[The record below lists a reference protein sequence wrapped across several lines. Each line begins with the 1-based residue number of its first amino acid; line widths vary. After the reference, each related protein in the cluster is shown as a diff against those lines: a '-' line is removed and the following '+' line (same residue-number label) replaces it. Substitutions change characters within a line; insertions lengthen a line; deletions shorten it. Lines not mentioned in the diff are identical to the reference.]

1 MECVNGRGG
10 MMVERER
17 GSGAARAAL
26 HQCELIQNMIEIS
39 ISSLRG
45 LRTKCAAS
53 NDLTQQEI
61 RTLEVKLMKYTCKQ
75 LQCKL
80 KVPETDRPQALDSY
94 PRLGDW
100 LHIVNLRPELIE
112 AVPVKLSLDALLQMP
127 GAQVQETMRRLGS
140 SAEECARLSAALSCL
155 KSATE
160 SGEFKQEEGCWLSE
174 PTRRDSGGLSTADQ
188 IPLLGGP
195 MRAHS
200 PSPLTRQPATPS
212 TPLTPC
218 PRPRHVL
225 SAAEAH
231 ISHGYADSLTD
242 PSPYYSS
249 RPVRLHGHTSTPPIT
264 PPSKRRHRL
273 KPPCTPPPPSRKVLH
288 LLPSITLTRSKSHE
302 SQLANR
308 IDDTPTSKCG
318 KKNKLFL
325 NVQINGNGCEDP
337 PSRSPLLNARTPGAV
352 PNTSP
357 YTLPG
362 TPTLL
367 EEHRGL
373 RKWKGHLSSCSQTAH
388 VVFAFASLYGS
399 LDRARCRNE
408 RRSSDRSSDLHSESV
423 FLIWA
428 GPESLDVSLISV
440 SALHPMPRPRTDSMA
455 VHRSSPQAVRRDIG
469 LAVTHRFSTKS
480 WLSQTCQVCQKNMIF
495 GVKCK
500 HCRLKCH
507 NKCTKEAPSCRIS
520 FLPIAKIRRTESVP
534 SDINNPVDRP
544 AEAPQFG
551 TLPKAITK
559 KEHPPVLN
567 QLDSSSNPSST
578 TSSTP
583 SSPAPFQQSNPPSAT
598 PPPNP
603 SPKGHRDNRFH
614 FPAVQSK
621 YLSKISCFCFAFPD
635 VSSSNTLHPEG
646 LPDPVGEAEPSAQD
660 VRARLAEHEDGEH
673 GVLEIAMFL
682 PRCILSHWGSESTN
696 SAVPQEEEL
705 GDEEAEEEEDPGVDE
720 EDEGEEGE
728 EEEEGEDDE
737 GRLNGGSE
745 GEGEGDELDDLPSA
759 RTGGGD
765 VGGDVSGTHWK
776 GPISRKAS
784 QTSVYLQEWDIPF
797 EQLDLG
803 ELIGKGRWGRV
814 HRGRWHGEV
823 AIRLLEIDGNNQD
836 HLKLFKKEVMNYRQ
850 TRHENVVLFMGAC
863 MAPPH
868 LAIITSFCKGRTLYS
883 AVRDTKNMLD
893 INKTRQIAQEIVK
906 GMGYLHAKGIVHK
919 DLKSK
924 NVFHDT
930 NKVVIT
936 DFGLFGISGVVQEG
950 RRENELKLPHGWIC
964 YLAPE
969 IVRKMSPGNSEDQLP
984 FSNAAD
990 VYAFGTIWYEL
1001 QARDW
1006 PITNQP
1012 VEATIWQVG
1021 SGDGIRKVLAE
1032 ISLGKEVTEIL
1043 SACWSYDPRE
1053 RPTFTQLAD
1062 LLEKLPKLN
1071 RRLSHP
1077 GHFWKSAEYVS

>member
-1 MECVNGRGG
+1 
-10 MMVERER
+10 MMVEIDEQRDS
-17 GSGAARAAL
+17 GGGGGGAAMAAL
-26 HQCELIQNMIEIS
+26 HQCELIQNMIDIS
-39 ISSLRG
+39 ISSLQG

-61 RTLEVKLMKYTCKQ
+61 RTLEVKLMKYICKQ
-75 LQCKL
+75 LQCKQ
-80 KVPETDRPQALDSY
+80 KVPDTERPAALDSY
-94 PRLGDW
+94 PRLEDW
-100 LHIVNLRPELIE
+100 LRIISIRPELLE
-112 AVPVKLSLDALLQMP
+112 AVNVKLSLDSLLHMP
-127 GAQVQETMRRLGS
+127 SSQVQETMRRLGS
-140 SAEECARLSAALSCL
+140 SSDECTRLCAALNCL
-155 KSATE
+155 KSASE
-160 SGEFKQEEGCWLSE
+160 SGEFKEDSGCWFSE
-174 PTRRDSGGLSTADQ
+174 PTRRDSGSLTPVDQ
-188 IPLLGGP
+188 IPLLGGYLRP
-195 MRAHS
+195 HS
-200 PSPLTRQPATPS
+200 SSPLARPPTMPS
-212 TPLTPC
+212 TPLTTC
-218 PRPRHVL
+218 PYPRYIL
-225 SAAEAH
+225 SPGEIH
-231 ISHGYADSLTD
+231 ISHGYAESLTD
-242 PSPYYSS
+242 PSPYYTS

-288 LLPSITLTRSKSHE
+288 LLPNIMLTRSKSHE
-302 SQLANR
+302 SQLGNR
-308 IDDTPTSKCG
+308 IEDTPTNKCV

-325 NVQINGNGCEDP
+325 NVQINGNGCEDS
-337 PSRSPLLNARTPGAV
+337 PSRSPILSARTPGAA
-352 PNTSP
+352 PATAP
-357 YTLPG
+357 YTMPG
-362 TPTLL
+362 TPTLQ
-367 EEHRGL
+367 EEHSGL
-373 RKWKGHLSSCSQTAH
+373 RNNVT
-388 VVFAFASLYGS
+388 
-399 LDRARCRNE
+399 
-408 RRSSDRSSDLHSESV
+408 
-423 FLIWA
+423 
-428 GPESLDVSLISV
+428 
-440 SALHPMPRPRTDSMA
+440 
-455 VHRSSPQAVRRDIG
+455 VHRSSPQALRRDIG

-520 FLPIAKIRRTESVP
+520 FLPVTKIRRTESVP

-544 AEAPQFG
+544 PEAPQFG

-559 KEHPPVLN
+559 KDQPPALN

-583 SSPAPFQQSNPPSAT
+583 SSPAPFQQSNPPSVT

-603 SPKGHRDNRFH
+603 SPKGHRDNRFN
-614 FPAVQSK
+614 FPAACYFQHRQQF
-621 YLSKISCFCFAFPD
+621 IFPD
-635 VSSSNTLHPEG
+635 VCSSSLLHSDG
-646 LPDPVGEAEPSAQD
+646 LPDTVNEIDPSVEEMHAEQD
-660 VRARLAEHEDGEH
+660 
-673 GVLEIAMFL
+673 
-682 PRCILSHWGSESTN
+682 
-696 SAVPQEEEL
+696 QEEDREEL
-705 GDEEAEEEEDPGVDE
+705 EEEEEEIEAEEEEDVAVEE
-720 EDEGEEGE
+720 EDEE
-728 EEEEGEDDE
+728 EELEEDEEEDME
-737 GRLNGGSE
+737 ELNASSE
-745 GEGEGDELDDLPSA
+745 GECEGDELDDLPST
-759 RTGGGD
+759 RG
-765 VGGDVSGTHWK
+765 GTHWK

-883 AVRDTKNMLD
+883 VVRDTKNTLD

-969 IVRKMSPGNSEDQLP
+969 IVRKMSPGNNEDQLP

-1006 PITNQP
+1006 PIISQP

-1021 SGDGIRKVLAE
+1021 SGEGIRRVLAE
-1032 ISLGKEVTEIL
+1032 INLGKEVTEIL
-1043 SACWSYDPRE
+1043 SACWSYEARN
-1053 RPTFTQLAD
+1053 RPTFTQVAD
-1062 LLEKLPKLN
+1062 MLEKLPKLN

-1077 GHFWKSAEYVS
+1077 GHFWKSAEL

>member
-1 MECVNGRGG
+1 MIHQQHFVKAQLFT
-10 MMVERER
+10 ER
-17 GSGAARAAL
+17 L
-26 HQCELIQNMIEIS
+26 L
-39 ISSLRG
+39 
-45 LRTKCAAS
+45 
-53 NDLTQQEI
+53 
-61 RTLEVKLMKYTCKQ
+61 
-75 LQCKL
+75 
-80 KVPETDRPQALDSY
+80 
-94 PRLGDW
+94 
-100 LHIVNLRPELIE
+100 
-112 AVPVKLSLDALLQMP
+112 LSLDQCLLCF
-127 GAQVQETMRRLGS
+127 G
-140 SAEECARLSAALSCL
+140 
-155 KSATE
+155 
-160 SGEFKQEEGCWLSE
+160 
-174 PTRRDSGGLSTADQ
+174 D
-188 IPLLGGP
+188 
-195 MRAHS
+195 
-200 PSPLTRQPATPS
+200 
-212 TPLTPC
+212 
-218 PRPRHVL
+218 
-225 SAAEAH
+225 
-231 ISHGYADSLTD
+231 
-242 PSPYYSS
+242 
-249 RPVRLHGHTSTPPIT
+249 
-264 PPSKRRHRL
+264 
-273 KPPCTPPPPSRKVLH
+273 
-288 LLPSITLTRSKSHE
+288 
-302 SQLANR
+302 
-308 IDDTPTSKCG
+308 
-318 KKNKLFL
+318 
-325 NVQINGNGCEDP
+325 NV
-337 PSRSPLLNARTPGAV
+337 T
-352 PNTSP
+352 
-357 YTLPG
+357 
-362 TPTLL
+362 
-367 EEHRGL
+367 
-373 RKWKGHLSSCSQTAH
+373 
-388 VVFAFASLYGS
+388 
-399 LDRARCRNE
+399 
-408 RRSSDRSSDLHSESV
+408 
-423 FLIWA
+423 
-428 GPESLDVSLISV
+428 
-440 SALHPMPRPRTDSMA
+440 
-455 VHRSSPQAVRRDIG
+455 VHRSSPQALRRDIG

-520 FLPIAKIRRTESVP
+520 FLPITKIRRTESVP

-544 AEAPQFG
+544 PEAPQFG

-559 KEHPPVLN
+559 KDQPPALN

-583 SSPAPFQQSNPPSAT
+583 SSPAPFQQSNPPSVT

-614 FPAVQSK
+614 FPAACYFQHRQQF
-621 YLSKISCFCFAFPD
+621 IFPD
-635 VSSSNTLHPEG
+635 VCSPSILHSDG
-646 LPDPVGEAEPSAQD
+646 LPDTVNEIDPSVEEMHAEQD
-660 VRARLAEHEDGEH
+660 EEDDREE
-673 GVLEIAMFL
+673 L
-682 PRCILSHWGSESTN
+682 
-696 SAVPQEEEL
+696 EEE
-705 GDEEAEEEEDPGVDE
+705 EEEEIEAEEEEDVAVEE
-720 EDEGEEGE
+720 EDEEEELEDE
-728 EEEEGEDDE
+728 EEEDMEE
-737 GRLNGGSE
+737 LNPSSE
-745 GEGEGDELDDLPSA
+745 GEYEGDELDDLPST
-759 RTGGGD
+759 RG
-765 VGGDVSGTHWK
+765 GTHWK

-883 AVRDTKNMLD
+883 VVRDTKNTLD

-969 IVRKMSPGNSEDQLP
+969 IVRKMSPGNNEDRLP

-1006 PITNQP
+1006 PITSQP

-1021 SGDGIRKVLAE
+1021 SGEGIRRVLAE
-1032 ISLGKEVTEIL
+1032 INLGKEVTEIL
-1043 SACWSYDPRE
+1043 SACWSYDPCN

-1062 LLEKLPKLN
+1062 MLEKLPKLN

>member
-1 MECVNGRGG
+1 MDSVSIRGG
-10 MMVERER
+10 RMVESDEQPER
-17 GSGAARAAL
+17 GSGGVAMAAL
-26 HQCELIQNMIEIS
+26 HQCELIQNMIDIS
-39 ISSLRG
+39 ISSLQG

-61 RTLEVKLMKYTCKQ
+61 RTLEVKLMKYICKQ
-75 LQCKL
+75 LQCKH
-80 KVPETDRPQALDSY
+80 KVPETDRPEALESY
-94 PRLGDW
+94 PHLRDW
-100 LHIVNLRPELIE
+100 LRTINLRTELIKVVE
-112 AVPVKLSLDALLQMP
+112 AKLSLDALLQMTD
-127 GAQVQETMRRLGS
+127 VQMRDTMRRLGS
-140 SAEECARLSAALSCL
+140 SSEECTRLRSALSCL

-160 SGEFKQEEGCWLSE
+160 SGGELREDATYWLSE
-174 PTRRDSGGLSTADQ
+174 PTRRDSGSLLTADQ
-188 IPLLGGP
+188 LSNLGNRP
-195 MRAHS
+195 HS
-200 PSPLTRQPATPS
+200 PSPLARPSTIQSTPS
-212 TPLTPC
+212 TPSATFPHPRSGSVPTP
-218 PRPRHVL
+218 
-225 SAAEAH
+225 EALASYIH
-231 ISHGYADSLTD
+231 SESPLTD
-242 PSPYYSS
+242 PFPPPYP
-249 RPVRLHGHTSTPPIT
+249 RAAWLHGHTSTPPVT

-273 KPPCTPPPPSRKVLH
+273 KPPCTPPPPSRKLLN
-288 LLPSITLTRSKSHE
+288 LLPNITLTRSKSHE
-302 SQLANR
+302 SQLGNR
-308 IDDTPTSKCG
+308 I
-318 KKNKLFL
+318 
-325 NVQINGNGCEDP
+325 EDP
-337 PSRSPLLNARTPGAV
+337 PTN
-352 PNTSP
+352 N
-357 YTLPG
+357 
-362 TPTLL
+362 
-367 EEHRGL
+367 
-373 RKWKGHLSSCSQTAH
+373 
-388 VVFAFASLYGS
+388 
-399 LDRARCRNE
+399 
-408 RRSSDRSSDLHSESV
+408 
-423 FLIWA
+423 
-428 GPESLDVSLISV
+428 
-440 SALHPMPRPRTDSMA
+440 
-455 VHRSSPQAVRRDIG
+455 SPQAVRRDIG

-480 WLSQTCQVCQKNMIF
+480 WLSQTCQVCQKNMMF

-544 AEAPQFG
+544 PEPPMFG

-559 KEHPPVLN
+559 KDHPPVVN

-603 SPKGHRDNRFH
+603 SPKGHRDCRFN
-614 FPAVQSK
+614 FPGEPHVLTQLCT
-621 YLSKISCFCFAFPD
+621 YLCMFDRD
-635 VSSSNTLHPEG
+635 VSGLTPSPFTLN
-646 LPDPVGEAEPSAQD
+646 SIYSF
-660 VRARLAEHEDGEH
+660 RAYL
-673 GVLEIAMFL
+673 
-682 PRCILSHWGSESTN
+682 
-696 SAVPQEEEL
+696 
-705 GDEEAEEEEDPGVDE
+705 EAEEGNDD
-720 EDEGEEGE
+720 EDEGNEER
-728 EEEEGEDDE
+728 GEDEDD
-737 GRLNGGSE
+737 
-745 GEGEGDELDDLPSA
+745 GEDVGMKMVSDGECDELDDLPSS
-759 RTGGGD
+759 RGNQ
-765 VGGDVSGTHWK
+765 WK
-776 GPISRKAS
+776 GPISRKPS

-803 ELIGKGRWGRV
+803 ELIGKGRWGKV
-814 HRGRWHGEV
+814 HKGRWHGEV

-883 AVRDTKNMLD
+883 VVRDTKSTLD

-950 RRENELKLPHGWIC
+950 RRENKLRLPHGWIC

-969 IVRKMSPGNSEDQLP
+969 IVQKMSPGNNEDRLP
-984 FSNAAD
+984 FSTAAD

-1021 SGDGIRKVLAE
+1021 SGQGIRNVLAE
-1032 ISLGKEVTEIL
+1032 INLGKEVTEIL
-1043 SACWSYDPRE
+1043 SACWAFDHRD

-1062 LLEKLPKLN
+1062 MLEKLPKLN

-1077 GHFWKSAEYVS
+1077 GHFWKSAENSLMLPFTPRFH

>member
-1 MECVNGRGG
+1 MDGVRVGL
-10 MMVERER
+10 MMVEESDEQRDSSS
-17 GSGAARAAL
+17 GGGAAMAAL
-26 HQCELIQNMIEIS
+26 HQCELIQNMIDIS
-39 ISSLRG
+39 ISSLQG

-61 RTLEVKLMKYTCKQ
+61 RTLEVKLMKYICKQ
-75 LQCKL
+75 LQCKQ
-80 KVPETDRPQALDSY
+80 KVPDTERPLALNSY
-94 PRLGDW
+94 PRLENW
-100 LHIVNLRPELIE
+100 LRTINVRPELIE
-112 AVPVKLSLDALLQMP
+112 LSLDALLHMP
-127 GAQVQETMRRLGS
+127 SSQVKETMRRLGS
-140 SAEECARLSAALSCL
+140 SSEDCTRLCAALNCL
-155 KSATE
+155 KSASE
-160 SGEFKQEEGCWLSE
+160 SGEFKEDSGCWFSE
-174 PTRRDSGGLSTADQ
+174 PMRRDSGGLTPVDQ
-188 IPLLGGP
+188 IPLLGGSLRP
-195 MRAHS
+195 HS
-200 PSPLTRQPATPS
+200 PSPLARPMTTPSTPS
-212 TPLTPC
+212 TPLTTC
-218 PRPRHVL
+218 PYPQ
-225 SAAEAH
+225 
-231 ISHGYADSLTD
+231 SLTD
-242 PSPYYSS
+242 PSPYYTS

-264 PPSKRRHRL
+264 PPSRRRHRL

-288 LLPSITLTRSKSHE
+288 LLPNITLTRSKSHE
-302 SQLANR
+302 SQL
-308 IDDTPTSKCG
+308 G
-318 KKNKLFL
+318 HH
-325 NVQINGNGCEDP
+325 NV
-337 PSRSPLLNARTPGAV
+337 T
-352 PNTSP
+352 
-357 YTLPG
+357 
-362 TPTLL
+362 
-367 EEHRGL
+367 
-373 RKWKGHLSSCSQTAH
+373 
-388 VVFAFASLYGS
+388 
-399 LDRARCRNE
+399 
-408 RRSSDRSSDLHSESV
+408 
-423 FLIWA
+423 
-428 GPESLDVSLISV
+428 
-440 SALHPMPRPRTDSMA
+440 
-455 VHRSSPQAVRRDIG
+455 VHRSSPQALRRDIG

-507 NKCTKEAPSCRIS
+507 NKCTKEAPPCRIS
-520 FLPIAKIRRTESVP
+520 FLPITKIRRTESVP

-544 AEAPQFG
+544 PEAPQFG

-559 KEHPPVLN
+559 KDQPPALN

-583 SSPAPFQQSNPPSAT
+583 SSPAPFQHSNPPSVT

-614 FPAVQSK
+614 FP
-621 YLSKISCFCFAFPD
+621 
-635 VSSSNTLHPEG
+635 E
-646 LPDPVGEAEPSAQD
+646 
-660 VRARLAEHEDGEH
+660 
-673 GVLEIAMFL
+673 EI
-682 PRCILSHWGSESTN
+682 
-696 SAVPQEEEL
+696 
-705 GDEEAEEEEDPGVDE
+705 EAEEEEDVAV
-720 EDEGEEGE
+720 EDE
-728 EEEEGEDDE
+728 EEEDMEE
-737 GRLNGGSE
+737 LNHGSE
-745 GEGEGDELDDLPSA
+745 GECEGDELDDLPST
-759 RTGGGD
+759 RG
-765 VGGDVSGTHWK
+765 GTHWK

-883 AVRDTKNMLD
+883 VVRDTKNTLD

-969 IVRKMSPGNSEDQLP
+969 IVRKMSPGNNEDRLP

-1006 PITNQP
+1006 PITSQP

-1021 SGDGIRKVLAE
+1021 SGEGIRRVLAE
-1032 ISLGKEVTEIL
+1032 INLGKEVTEIL
-1043 SACWSYDPRE
+1043 SACWSYDARN

-1062 LLEKLPKLN
+1062 MLEKLPKLN

-1077 GHFWKSAEYVS
+1077 GHFWKSAEYRLSNIQKSSISTCNSIGKLLNWKKNPIITTI

>member
-1 MECVNGRGG
+1 MDSLSS
-10 MMVERER
+10 MVESDEKPER
-17 GSGAARAAL
+17 DSGGGDGGDLIAMAAL
-26 HQCELIQNMIEIS
+26 QQCELIQNMIDIS

-61 RTLEVKLMKYTCKQ
+61 RTLEVKLVKYICKQ

-80 KVPETDRPQALDSY
+80 KVPETERPEALDSY
-94 PRLGDW
+94 PRLRDW
-100 LHIVNLRPELIE
+100 LRTINLRPELIE
-112 AVPVKLSLDALLQMP
+112 VVEAKVSLDALLQMA
-127 GAQVQETMRRLGS
+127 GAQVRDTMQRLGFTS
-140 SAEECARLSAALSCL
+140 EECSRLSDAFSCL
-155 KSATE
+155 KSAAE
-160 SGEFKQEEGCWLSE
+160 SGGELKEDSTAWLSE
-174 PTRRDSGGLSTADQ
+174 PTRRDSGSLLSADQ
-188 IPLLGGP
+188 LSSLGNPLRP
-195 MRAHS
+195 HS
-200 PSPLTRQPATPS
+200 PSPLARPSTIHSTPS
-212 TPLTPC
+212 TPCATFAHPYLGSVSAVHTPEGQM
-218 PRPRHVL
+218 PQFL
-225 SAAEAH
+225 SE
-231 ISHGYADSLTD
+231 SPLTD
-242 PSPYYSS
+242 PFPMSLARSA
-249 RPVRLHGHTSTPPIT
+249 RLHGHTSTPPIT

-273 KPPCTPPPPSRKVLH
+273 KPPCTPPPPSRKVLQ
-288 LLPSITLTRSKSHE
+288 LLPNITLTRSKSHE
-302 SQLANR
+302 SQLGNR
-308 IDDTPTSKCG
+308 IEDPLTNKCV
-318 KKNKLFL
+318 KKNKVLL
-325 NVQINGNGCEDP
+325 NMQVNGNGHDDMH
-337 PSRSPLLNARTPGAV
+337 SRYPVLPVRTSGVLPAA
-352 PNTSP
+352 TTAP

-367 EEHRGL
+367 EE
-373 RKWKGHLSSCSQTAH
+373 
-388 VVFAFASLYGS
+388 
-399 LDRARCRNE
+399 
-408 RRSSDRSSDLHSESV
+408 RS
-423 FLIWA
+423 FIKNN
-428 GPESLDVSLISV
+428 
-440 SALHPMPRPRTDSMA
+440 MPVR
-455 VHRSSPQAVRRDIG
+455 RSSPQAVRRDIG

-480 WLSQTCQVCQKNMIF
+480 WLSQTCQVCQRNMMF

-544 AEAPQFG
+544 SEAPQFG
-551 TLPKAITK
+551 TLPKALTK
-559 KEHPPVLN
+559 KDHPPVLN

-603 SPKGHRDNRFH
+603 SPKGHRDSRFN
-614 FPAVQSK
+614 FPAACYFQHRQQFV
-621 YLSKISCFCFAFPD
+621 FPD
-635 VSSSNTLHPEG
+635 VSSPVTLHPDV
-646 LPDPVGEAEPSAQD
+646 LQD
-660 VRARLAEHEDGEH
+660 TVSEIEQSVDDIHDELIEDED
-673 GVLEIAMFL
+673 
-682 PRCILSHWGSESTN
+682 
-696 SAVPQEEEL
+696 EEE
-705 GDEEAEEEEDPGVDE
+705 DEEDIEVEEEDPELEEDNEDDEEENDDE
-720 EDEGEEGE
+720 EDDEN
-728 EEEEGEDDE
+728 EDE
-737 GRLNGGSE
+737 MRMNMGSDSE
-745 GEGEGDELDDLPSA
+745 CEGDKLDDLPCP
-759 RTGGGD
+759 RGNQ
-765 VGGDVSGTHWK
+765 WK
-776 GPISRKAS
+776 VPISRIAS

-797 EQLDLG
+797 EQLDVG
-803 ELIGKGRWGRV
+803 ELIGKGRWGKV
-814 HRGRWHGEV
+814 HKGRWHGEV

-883 AVRDTKNMLD
+883 VVRDTKNTLD

-950 RRENELKLPHGWIC
+950 RRENQLKLPHGWIC

-969 IVRKMSPGNSEDQLP
+969 IVRKMSPGNNEDRLP

-1021 SGDGIRKVLAE
+1021 SGEGIKKILAE

-1043 SACWSYDPRE
+1043 SACWAYELRD
-1053 RPTFTQLAD
+1053 RPTFTQLAEM
-1062 LLEKLPKLN
+1062 LEKLPKLN

-1077 GHFWKSAEYVS
+1077 GHFWKSAEL

>member
-1 MECVNGRGG
+1 MTSV
-10 MMVERER
+10 
-17 GSGAARAAL
+17 
-26 HQCELIQNMIEIS
+26 Q
-39 ISSLRG
+39 
-45 LRTKCAAS
+45 
-53 NDLTQQEI
+53 
-61 RTLEVKLMKYTCKQ
+61 VK
-75 LQCKL
+75 
-80 KVPETDRPQALDSY
+80 
-94 PRLGDW
+94 
-100 LHIVNLRPELIE
+100 
-112 AVPVKLSLDALLQMP
+112 DA
-127 GAQVQETMRRLGS
+127 MRRLGS
-140 SAEECARLSAALSCL
+140 TAEECTKLSAALSCL
-155 KSATE
+155 KNATE
-160 SGEFKQEEGCWLSE
+160 SGGELRGDCISWMSE
-174 PTRRDSGGLSTADQ
+174 STRRDSGSLLTADQ
-188 IPLLGGP
+188 LTNLGTPL
-195 MRAHS
+195 RSHS
-200 PSPLTRQPATPS
+200 PSPLARPSTIQSTPS
-212 TPLTPC
+212 TPSATFPHPRSGSVSTVPTP
-218 PRPRHVL
+218 
-225 SAAEAH
+225 EAFASYVH
-231 ISHGYADSLTD
+231 SGIPFTD
-242 PSPYYSS
+242 PFPMPLY
-249 RPVRLHGHTSTPPIT
+249 RTARLQGRTSTPPIT

-288 LLPSITLTRSKSHE
+288 LFPTISLTRSKSHE
-302 SQLANR
+302 SQLGNR
-308 IDDTPTSKCG
+308 IEDPPTNKFA
-318 KKNKLFL
+318 KKSKLFL
-325 NVQINGNGCEDP
+325 NMHVNGNGCEDS
-337 PSRSPLLNARTPGAV
+337 PSRYPVMSARTSGVTPA
-352 PNTSP
+352 PATAP

-362 TPTLL
+362 TPTLI
-367 EEHRGL
+367 EEH
-373 RKWKGHLSSCSQTAH
+373 S
-388 VVFAFASLYGS
+388 VVK
-399 LDRARCRNE
+399 NN
-408 RRSSDRSSDLHSESV
+408 V
-423 FLIWA
+423 
-428 GPESLDVSLISV
+428 
-440 SALHPMPRPRTDSMA
+440 A

-480 WLSQTCQVCQKNMIF
+480 WLSQTCQVCQKNMMF

-544 AEAPQFG
+544 QDTQHFG

-559 KEHPPVLN
+559 KDHPPVMN

-603 SPKGHRDNRFH
+603 SPKGHRDNRFN
-614 FPAVQSK
+614 FPAACYFQHRQQF
-621 YLSKISCFCFAFPD
+621 IFPD
-635 VSSSNTLHPEG
+635 VSIPASLYSDVLQDTVNEI
-646 LPDPVGEAEPSAQD
+646 EPSADD
-660 VRARLAEHEDGEH
+660 VHAELVEDEHEEEVEEDVEDEDPEEEEENDEDDEGNDNGGDDEEDGEH
-673 GVLEIAMFL
+673 M
-682 PRCILSHWGSESTN
+682 RMNMGS
-696 SAVPQEEEL
+696 
-705 GDEEAEEEEDPGVDE
+705 D
-720 EDEGEEGE
+720 GEC
-728 EEEEGEDDE
+728 
-737 GRLNGGSE
+737 
-745 GEGEGDELDDLPSA
+745 DELDDLPCT
-759 RTGGGD
+759 RGNR
-765 VGGDVSGTHWK
+765 WK
-776 GPISRKAS
+776 GPISRKPS

-814 HRGRWHGEV
+814 HKGRWHGEV

-883 AVRDTKNMLD
+883 VVRDSKNNLD

-950 RRENELKLPHGWIC
+950 RRENKLKLPHGWIC

-969 IVRKMSPGNSEDQLP
+969 IVRKMSPGNNEDRLP
-984 FSNAAD
+984 FSTAAD

-1006 PITNQP
+1006 PITNQH

-1021 SGDGIRKVLAE
+1021 SGEGIKNVLAE
-1032 ISLGKEVTEIL
+1032 INLGKEVTEIL
-1043 SACWSYDPRE
+1043 SACWAYDLRE
-1053 RPTFTQLAD
+1053 RPTFVHLAD
-1062 LLEKLPKLN
+1062 MLERLPKLN

-1077 GHFWKSAEYVS
+1077 GHFWKSAEL

>member
-1 MECVNGRGG
+1 MDSVSDKGG
-10 MMVERER
+10 KMVESDDQSER
-17 GSGAARAAL
+17 DSGGGAAMAAL

-39 ISSLRG
+39 ISSLQG

-61 RTLEVKLMKYTCKQ
+61 RTLEVKLMKYICKQ
-75 LQCKL
+75 LQCKQ
-80 KVPETDRPQALDSY
+80 KVPETERPQALDSY

-100 LHIVNLRPELIE
+100 LRTINLRPMLIE
-112 AVPVKLSLDALLQMP
+112 LSLDDLLQMP
-127 GAQVQETMRRLGS
+127 CSQVRETMRRLGS
-140 SAEECARLSAALSCL
+140 SSEECARLSAALSCL

-160 SGEFKQEEGCWLSE
+160 SDGELREDGGPWFSE
-174 PTRRDSGGLSTADQ
+174 PTRRDSGSLLLPADQ
-188 IPLLGGP
+188 LMRPHTCAQPRSGLVSAVPGP
-195 MRAHS
+195 DTHGAH
-200 PSPLTRQPATPS
+200 
-212 TPLTPC
+212 
-218 PRPRHVL
+218 
-225 SAAEAH
+225 
-231 ISHGYADSLTD
+231 ADSSLSD
-242 PSPYYSS
+242 PFPIAP
-249 RPVRLHGHTSTPPIT
+249 RQGRLHGHTSTPPIT

-288 LLPSITLTRSKSHE
+288 LLPNITLTRSKSHE
-302 SQLANR
+302 SQLGNR
-308 IDDTPTSKCG
+308 H
-318 KKNKLFL
+318 
-325 NVQINGNGCEDP
+325 
-337 PSRSPLLNARTPGAV
+337 PG
-352 PNTSP
+352 
-357 YTLPG
+357 L
-362 TPTLL
+362 
-367 EEHRGL
+367 HRG
-373 RKWKGHLSSCSQTAH
+373 
-388 VVFAFASLYGS
+388 
-399 LDRARCRNE
+399 
-408 RRSSDRSSDLHSESV
+408 
-423 FLIWA
+423 
-428 GPESLDVSLISV
+428 
-440 SALHPMPRPRTDSMA
+440 
-455 VHRSSPQAVRRDIG
+455 SPQAARRDIG
-469 LAVTHRFSTKS
+469 LAVTHRFSTRS
-480 WLSQTCQVCQKNMIF
+480 WLSQTCQVCQKNMMF

-520 FLPIAKIRRTESVP
+520 FLPITKIRRTESVP

-544 AEAPQFG
+544 SEAPQFG

-559 KEHPPVLN
+559 KDHPPVLN

-583 SSPAPFQQSNPPSAT
+583 SSPAPFQNPPSAT
-598 PPPNP
+598 PPPNH

-614 FPAVQSK
+614 FPAACYFQHRQQF
-621 YLSKISCFCFAFPD
+621 IFP
-635 VSSSNTLHPEG
+635 
-646 LPDPVGEAEPSAQD
+646 
-660 VRARLAEHEDGEH
+660 
-673 GVLEIAMFL
+673 
-682 PRCILSHWGSESTN
+682 
-696 SAVPQEEEL
+696 
-705 GDEEAEEEEDPGVDE
+705 DE
-720 EDEGEEGE
+720 EDV
-728 EEEEGEDDE
+728 EDDDDDD
-737 GRLNGGSE
+737 GSGMNGGSD
-745 GEGEGDELDDLPSA
+745 GECDGDELDDLPSS
-759 RTGGGD
+759 RGGR
-765 VGGDVSGTHWK
+765 WK
-776 GPISRKAS
+776 GPIARKAS

-803 ELIGKGRWGRV
+803 ELIGKGRWGKV
-814 HRGRWHGEV
+814 HKGRWHGEV

-883 AVRDTKNMLD
+883 VVRDTKNSLD

-930 NKVVIT
+930 NKVIIT

-969 IVRKMSPGNSEDQLP
+969 IVRRMSPGNNEDRLP

-1021 SGDGIRKVLAE
+1021 SGEGIKKVLAE

-1043 SACWSYDPRE
+1043 SACWAYDLRE

-1062 LLEKLPKLN
+1062 MLEKLPKLN

>member
-1 MECVNGRGG
+1 MRCGASAESAVAMMLESDDERPRGDSDTTAAAAAA
-10 MMVERER
+10 RSAR
-17 GSGAARAAL
+17 AARADSATAAL
-26 HQCELIQNMIEIS
+26 HHCQLIQNMIDIS
-39 ISSLRG
+39 LSSLQG
-45 LRTKCAAS
+45 LRTKCAAT
-53 NDLTQQEI
+53 NDLTQHEI
-61 RTLEVKLMKYTCKQ
+61 RTLEIKLMKYICKQ

-80 KVPETDRPQALDSY
+80 KVPERDRPQALDSF

-100 LHIVNLRPELIE
+100 LRTINLRPELIE
-112 AVPVKLSLDALLQMP
+112 AVPVKLSLDTLLQMP
-127 GAQVQETMRRLGS
+127 GAQVRETMRRLGS

-160 SGEFKQEEGCWLSE
+160 SGEFKEGGGCWFSE
-174 PTRRDSGGLSTADQ
+174 PTRRDSGGLTAVDQ
-188 IPLLGGP
+188 LPLLGGP
-195 MRAHS
+195 VRSHC
-200 PSPLTRQPATPS
+200 PSPLTRPPATPT
-212 TPLTPC
+212 TPLAPC
-218 PRPRHVL
+218 THPRHIM
-225 SAAEAH
+225 STAEAH

-288 LLPSITLTRSKSHE
+288 LLPNITLTRSKSHE
-302 SQLANR
+302 SQLGNR
-308 IDDTPTSKCG
+308 IEDPPTSKCR

-325 NVQINGNGCEDP
+325 NVQINGNGCEDS
-337 PSRSPLLNARTPGAV
+337 PSRSPLLSARTPGVA
-352 PNTSP
+352 PATAP

-367 EEHRGL
+367 EEHSGI
-373 RKWKGHLSSCSQTAH
+373 
-388 VVFAFASLYGS
+388 
-399 LDRARCRNE
+399 RNN
-408 RRSSDRSSDLHSESV
+408 
-423 FLIWA
+423 I
-428 GPESLDVSLISV
+428 
-440 SALHPMPRPRTDSMA
+440 A

-520 FLPIAKIRRTESVP
+520 FLPITKIRRTESVP

-559 KEHPPVLN
+559 KDHPPVLN

-614 FPAVQSK
+614 FPAACYFQHRQQF
-621 YLSKISCFCFAFPD
+621 IFPD
-635 VSSSNTLHPEG
+635 VSSSNTLHPEC
-646 LPDPVGEAEPSAQD
+646 LPDTVSEIEASAVD
-660 VRARLAEHEDGEH
+660 SHAVLAEHEDGE
-673 GVLEIAMFL
+673 
-682 PRCILSHWGSESTN
+682 
-696 SAVPQEEEL
+696 EEGE
-705 GDEEAEEEEDPGVDE
+705 DDEAEAEDEDDPVVEEEDEE
-720 EDEGEEGE
+720 EDEGEEEERGDE
-728 EEEEGEDDE
+728 EEEEE
-737 GRLNGGSE
+737 LNGGSE
-745 GEGEGDELDDLPSA
+745 GECEGDELDDLPSA
-759 RTGGGD
+759 CGGQ
-765 VGGDVSGTHWK
+765 HWK

-883 AVRDTKNMLD
+883 IVRDTKNTLD

-969 IVRKMSPGNSEDQLP
+969 IVRKMSPGNNEDRLP

-1021 SGDGIRKVLAE
+1021 SGEGIKKVLAE

-1043 SACWSYDPRE
+1043 SACWSYDSRE
-1053 RPTFTQLAD
+1053 RPSFTQLAD

-1077 GHFWKSAEYVS
+1077 GHFWKSAEL

>member
-1 MECVNGRGG
+1 
-10 MMVERER
+10 MVESDEQPER
-17 GSGAARAAL
+17 DSGGGAAMAAL
-26 HQCELIQNMIEIS
+26 HQCELIQNMIDIS
-39 ISSLRG
+39 ISSLQG
-45 LRTKCAAS
+45 LRTKCAAT

-61 RTLEVKLMKYTCKQ
+61 RTLEVKLMKYICKQ
-75 LQCKL
+75 LQCKQ
-80 KVPETDRPQALDSY
+80 KVPETERPEALDSY
-94 PRLGDW
+94 PHLRDW
-100 LHIVNLRPELIE
+100 LRTINLRPELIE
-112 AVPVKLSLDALLQMP
+112 AVEAKLSLDTLLQMT
-127 GAQVQETMRRLGS
+127 GAQVRDTMRRLGS
-140 SAEECARLSAALSCL
+140 SSEECARLGAALSCL

-160 SGEFKQEEGCWLSE
+160 SGGELRDDSSLWLSE
-174 PTRRDSGGLSTADQ
+174 PTRRDSGSLLTADQ
-188 IPLLGGP
+188 LTNLGTPLRP
-195 MRAHS
+195 HS
-200 PSPLTRQPATPS
+200 PSPLARPSTIQSTPS
-212 TPLTPC
+212 TPCATFPH
-218 PRPRHVL
+218 PRSGSV
-225 SAAEAH
+225 SAAPTPDAH
-231 ISHGYADSLTD
+231 GDSPLTD
-242 PSPYYSS
+242 PFPMSFA
-249 RPVRLHGHTSTPPIT
+249 RAARLHGHTSTPPIT

-288 LLPSITLTRSKSHE
+288 LLPNITLTRSKSHE
-302 SQLANR
+302 SQLGNR
-308 IDDTPTSKCG
+308 IEDPPINKCV

-325 NVQINGNGCEDP
+325 NMQVNGNGCEDSL
-337 PSRSPLLNARTPGAV
+337 SRYPVVSARTPGAT
-352 PNTSP
+352 PAANTAP

-367 EEHRGL
+367 EEHSTI
-373 RKWKGHLSSCSQTAH
+373 K
-388 VVFAFASLYGS
+388 
-399 LDRARCRNE
+399 
-408 RRSSDRSSDLHSESV
+408 SES
-423 FLIWA
+423 A
-428 GPESLDVSLISV
+428 AS
-440 SALHPMPRPRTDSMA
+440 

-480 WLSQTCQVCQKNMIF
+480 WLSQTCQVCQKNMMF

-544 AEAPQFG
+544 QEAPQFG

-559 KEHPPVLN
+559 KQDHPPVLN

-583 SSPAPFQQSNPPSAT
+583 SSPAPFQLSNPPSAT

-603 SPKGHRDNRFH
+603 SPKGHRDSRFN
-614 FPAVQSK
+614 FPGK
-621 YLSKISCFCFAFPD
+621 LGYRIT
-635 VSSSNTLHPEG
+635 NTDAQIHM
-646 LPDPVGEAEPSAQD
+646 GEIRMNMGS
-660 VRARLAEHEDGEH
+660 DGE
-673 GVLEIAMFL
+673 
-682 PRCILSHWGSESTN
+682 C
-696 SAVPQEEEL
+696 
-705 GDEEAEEEEDPGVDE
+705 
-720 EDEGEEGE
+720 
-728 EEEEGEDDE
+728 
-737 GRLNGGSE
+737 
-745 GEGEGDELDDLPSA
+745 DELDDLPNS
-759 RTGGGD
+759 RGNQ
-765 VGGDVSGTHWK
+765 WK

-803 ELIGKGRWGRV
+803 ELIGKGRWGKV
-814 HRGRWHGEV
+814 HKGRWHGEV

-883 AVRDTKNMLD
+883 VVRDTKNTLD

-930 NKVVIT
+930 NKVVIA

-950 RRENELKLPHGWIC
+950 RRENKLKLPHGWIC

-969 IVRKMSPGNSEDQLP
+969 IVRRMSPGNNEDRLP
-984 FSNAAD
+984 FSTAAD

-1021 SGDGIRKVLAE
+1021 SGEGIKKILAE

-1043 SACWSYDPRE
+1043 SACWAYDLRE

-1062 LLEKLPKLN
+1062 MLEKLPKLN

-1077 GHFWKSAEYVS
+1077 GHFWKSAE

>member
-1 MECVNGRGG
+1 MDGVRVGL
-10 MMVERER
+10 MMVEESDEQRD
-17 GSGAARAAL
+17 SGGGGVAAMAAL
-26 HQCELIQNMIEIS
+26 HQCELIQNMIDIS
-39 ISSLRG
+39 ISSLQG

-61 RTLEVKLMKYTCKQ
+61 RTLEVKLMKYICKQ
-75 LQCKL
+75 LQCKQ
-80 KVPETDRPQALDSY
+80 KVPDTERPLALNSY
-94 PRLGDW
+94 PRLEDW
-100 LHIVNLRPELIE
+100 LRTINVRPELIV
-112 AVPVKLSLDALLQMP
+112 AVNVKLSLDALLQMP
-127 GAQVQETMRRLGS
+127 GGQVRETMRRLGS
-140 SAEECARLSAALSCL
+140 SSEDCTRLCAALNCL
-155 KSATE
+155 KSASE
-160 SGEFKQEEGCWLSE
+160 SGEFKEDSGCWFSE
-174 PTRRDSGGLSTADQ
+174 PMRRDSGGLTPVDQ
-188 IPLLGGP
+188 IPLLGGS
-195 MRAHS
+195 MRPHS
-200 PSPLTRQPATPS
+200 PSPLARPMTTPSTPS
-212 TPLTPC
+212 TPLTTC
-218 PRPRHVL
+218 PYPRYIL
-225 SAAEAH
+225 SPGEAH
-231 ISHGYADSLTD
+231 IYHGYAESLTD
-242 PSPYYSS
+242 PSPYYTS

-264 PPSKRRHRL
+264 PPSRRRHRL

-288 LLPSITLTRSKSHE
+288 LLPNITLTRSKSHE
-302 SQLANR
+302 SQLGHR
-308 IDDTPTSKCG
+308 IEDTPTNKCM

-325 NVQINGNGCEDP
+325 NVQINGNGCEDS
-337 PSRSPLLNARTPGAV
+337 PSRSPTLSARTPGAA
-352 PNTSP
+352 PATAP

-362 TPTLL
+362 TPTLQ
-367 EEHRGL
+367 EEHIGL
-373 RKWKGHLSSCSQTAH
+373 RNNVT
-388 VVFAFASLYGS
+388 
-399 LDRARCRNE
+399 
-408 RRSSDRSSDLHSESV
+408 
-423 FLIWA
+423 
-428 GPESLDVSLISV
+428 
-440 SALHPMPRPRTDSMA
+440 
-455 VHRSSPQAVRRDIG
+455 VHRSSPQALRRDIG

-507 NKCTKEAPSCRIS
+507 NKCTKEAPPCRIS
-520 FLPIAKIRRTESVP
+520 FLPITKIRRTESVP

-544 AEAPQFG
+544 PEAPQFG

-559 KEHPPVLN
+559 KDQPPALN

-583 SSPAPFQQSNPPSAT
+583 SSPAPFQQSNPPSVT

-614 FPAVQSK
+614 FPAACYFQHRQQF
-621 YLSKISCFCFAFPD
+621 IFPD
-635 VSSSNTLHPEG
+635 VCSSSLLHSDG
-646 LPDPVGEAEPSAQD
+646 LPDTVNEIDPSVEEMHAEQD
-660 VRARLAEHEDGEH
+660 EEDDREE
-673 GVLEIAMFL
+673 L
-682 PRCILSHWGSESTN
+682 
-696 SAVPQEEEL
+696 EEE
-705 GDEEAEEEEDPGVDE
+705 EEIEAEEEEDVAAEE
-720 EDEGEEGE
+720 EDEEEELEDE
-728 EEEEGEDDE
+728 EEEDMEE
-737 GRLNGGSE
+737 LNHGSE
-745 GEGEGDELDDLPSA
+745 GECEGDELDDLPST
-759 RTGGGD
+759 RG
-765 VGGDVSGTHWK
+765 GTHWK

-883 AVRDTKNMLD
+883 VVRDTKNTLD

-969 IVRKMSPGNSEDQLP
+969 IVRKMSPGNNEDRLP

-1006 PITNQP
+1006 PITSQP

-1021 SGDGIRKVLAE
+1021 SGEGIRRVLAE
-1032 ISLGKEVTEIL
+1032 INLGKEVTEIL
-1043 SACWSYDPRE
+1043 SACWSYDARN

-1062 LLEKLPKLN
+1062 MLEKLPKLN

>member
-1 MECVNGRGG
+1 
-10 MMVERER
+10 
-17 GSGAARAAL
+17 
-26 HQCELIQNMIEIS
+26 
-39 ISSLRG
+39 
-45 LRTKCAAS
+45 
-53 NDLTQQEI
+53 
-61 RTLEVKLMKYTCKQ
+61 VKLMKYICKQ
-75 LQCKL
+75 LQCKQ
-80 KVPETDRPQALDSY
+80 KVPETERPEALDRY
-94 PRLGDW
+94 PHLRGW
-100 LHIVNLRPELIE
+100 LRTINLRPELIE
-112 AVPVKLSLDALLQMP
+112 VGHNLSLDALLQMT
-127 GAQVQETMRRLGS
+127 GAQVRDTMRRLGS
-140 SAEECARLSAALSCL
+140 SSEECARLSAALSCL

-160 SGEFKQEEGCWLSE
+160 SGGEMREDASLWFSE
-174 PTRRDSGGLSTADQ
+174 PTRRDSGSLLTADQ
-188 IPLLGGP
+188 LSNLGTP
-195 MRAHS
+195 IRAHS
-200 PSPLTRQPATPS
+200 PSPLARPSTIHSTPS
-212 TPLTPC
+212 TPCATFPH
-218 PRPRHVL
+218 PRSGSM
-225 SAAEAH
+225 SAAPTPDALASH
-231 ISHGYADSLTD
+231 IHSDSPLTD
-242 PSPYYSS
+242 PFPMSFA
-249 RPVRLHGHTSTPPIT
+249 RTARLHGHTSTPPIT

-288 LLPSITLTRSKSHE
+288 LLPNITLTRSKSHE
-302 SQLANR
+302 SQLGNR
-308 IDDTPTSKCG
+308 
-318 KKNKLFL
+318 
-325 NVQINGNGCEDP
+325 
-337 PSRSPLLNARTPGAV
+337 
-352 PNTSP
+352 
-357 YTLPG
+357 
-362 TPTLL
+362 
-367 EEHRGL
+367 HRG
-373 RKWKGHLSSCSQTAH
+373 
-388 VVFAFASLYGS
+388 
-399 LDRARCRNE
+399 
-408 RRSSDRSSDLHSESV
+408 
-423 FLIWA
+423 
-428 GPESLDVSLISV
+428 
-440 SALHPMPRPRTDSMA
+440 
-455 VHRSSPQAVRRDIG
+455 SPQAVRRDIG

-480 WLSQTCQVCQKNMIF
+480 WLSQTCQVCQKNMMF

-544 AEAPQFG
+544 QEAPQFG

-559 KEHPPVLN
+559 KDHPPVMN

-583 SSPAPFQQSNPPSAT
+583 SSPAPFQQNYPPSAT

-603 SPKGHRDNRFH
+603 SPKGHRDSRFN
-614 FPAVQSK
+614 FPGRPHR
-621 YLSKISCFCFAFPD
+621 Y
-635 VSSSNTLHPEG
+635 E
-646 LPDPVGEAEPSAQD
+646 DPEAED
-660 VRARLAEHEDGEH
+660 D
-673 GVLEIAMFL
+673 
-682 PRCILSHWGSESTN
+682 N
-696 SAVPQEEEL
+696 
-705 GDEEAEEEEDPGVDE
+705 EEEDEENEDEE
-720 EDEGEEGE
+720 EDEDEEGDIRMNVGSD
-728 EEEEGEDDE
+728 GEMD
-737 GRLNGGSE
+737 
-745 GEGEGDELDDLPSA
+745 GDELDDLPSS
-759 RTGGGD
+759 RGNQ
-765 VGGDVSGTHWK
+765 WK
-776 GPISRKAS
+776 GPISRKPS

-803 ELIGKGRWGRV
+803 ELIGKGRWGKV
-814 HRGRWHGEV
+814 HKGRWHGEV

-883 AVRDTKNMLD
+883 VVRDTKNTLD

-950 RRENELKLPHGWIC
+950 RRENKLRLPHGWIC

-969 IVRKMSPGNSEDQLP
+969 IVRRMSPGNNEDRLP
-984 FSNAAD
+984 FSTAAD

-1006 PITNQP
+1006 PITNQH

-1021 SGDGIRKVLAE
+1021 SGEGIKKVLAE

-1043 SACWSYDPRE
+1043 SACWAYDLRE

-1062 LLEKLPKLN
+1062 MLEKLPKLN

-1077 GHFWKSAEYVS
+1077 GHFWKSAE

>member
-1 MECVNGRGG
+1 RTRTFNIFVP
-10 MMVERER
+10 
-17 GSGAARAAL
+17 GS
-26 HQCELIQNMIEIS
+26 S
-39 ISSLRG
+39 VS
-45 LRTKCAAS
+45 
-53 NDLTQQEI
+53 
-61 RTLEVKLMKYTCKQ
+61 
-75 LQCKL
+75 
-80 KVPETDRPQALDSY
+80 VPSP
-94 PRLGDW
+94 
-100 LHIVNLRPELIE
+100 NCIE
-112 AVPVKLSLDALLQMP
+112 AKLSLDALLQMT
-127 GAQVQETMRRLGS
+127 GTQVRDTMRRLGS
-140 SAEECARLSAALSCL
+140 SSEECARLSAALSCL

-160 SGEFKQEEGCWLSE
+160 SGGEMREDGGPWLSE
-174 PTRRDSGGLSTADQ
+174 PTRRDSGSLLTADQ
-188 IPLLGGP
+188 LTNLGTPLRP
-195 MRAHS
+195 HS
-200 PSPLTRQPATPS
+200 PSPLARPSTIQSTPS
-212 TPLTPC
+212 TP
-218 PRPRHVL
+218 
-225 SAAEAH
+225 S
-231 ISHGYADSLTD
+231 
-242 PSPYYSS
+242 
-249 RPVRLHGHTSTPPIT
+249 RLHGRTSTPPIT

-288 LLPSITLTRSKSHE
+288 LLPNITLTRSKSHE
-302 SQLANR
+302 SQLGNR
-308 IDDTPTSKCG
+308 I
-318 KKNKLFL
+318 
-325 NVQINGNGCEDP
+325 EDP
-337 PSRSPLLNARTPGAV
+337 PTNKYV
-352 PNTSP
+352 
-357 YTLPG
+357 
-362 TPTLL
+362 
-367 EEHRGL
+367 L
-373 RKWKGHLSSCSQTAH
+373 RRLSQNS
-388 VVFAFASLYGS
+388 
-399 LDRARCRNE
+399 
-408 RRSSDRSSDLHSESV
+408 
-423 FLIWA
+423 
-428 GPESLDVSLISV
+428 
-440 SALHPMPRPRTDSMA
+440 
-455 VHRSSPQAVRRDIG
+455 
-469 LAVTHRFSTKS
+469 FSTKS
-480 WLSQTCQVCQKNMIF
+480 WLSQTCQVCQKNMMF

-559 KEHPPVLN
+559 KDHPPVLN

-603 SPKGHRDNRFH
+603 SPKGHRDSRFN
-614 FPAVQSK
+614 
-621 YLSKISCFCFAFPD
+621 FPD
-635 VSSSNTLHPEG
+635 
-646 LPDPVGEAEPSAQD
+646 DD
-660 VRARLAEHEDGEH
+660 DDDDGEDMRMN
-673 GVLEIAMFL
+673 V
-682 PRCILSHWGSESTN
+682 GS
-696 SAVPQEEEL
+696 
-705 GDEEAEEEEDPGVDE
+705 D
-720 EDEGEEGE
+720 GEV
-728 EEEEGEDDE
+728 
-737 GRLNGGSE
+737 
-745 GEGEGDELDDLPSA
+745 DELDDLPSS
-759 RTGGGD
+759 RGNQ
-765 VGGDVSGTHWK
+765 WK

-803 ELIGKGRWGRV
+803 ELIGKGRWGKV
-814 HRGRWHGEV
+814 HKGRWHGEV

-883 AVRDTKNMLD
+883 VVRDTKNTLD

-950 RRENELKLPHGWIC
+950 RRENKLKLPHGWIC

-969 IVRKMSPGNSEDQLP
+969 IVRRMSPGNNEDRLP
-984 FSNAAD
+984 FSTSAD

-1006 PITNQP
+1006 PITNQH

-1021 SGDGIRKVLAE
+1021 SGEGIKKVLAE

-1043 SACWSYDPRE
+1043 SACWAYDLRE

-1062 LLEKLPKLN
+1062 MLEKLPKLN

-1077 GHFWKSAEYVS
+1077 GHFWKSAE

>member
-1 MECVNGRGG
+1 
-10 MMVERER
+10 MVEESDEQRDSG
-17 GSGAARAAL
+17 GSDSGGGAAMAAL
-26 HQCELIQNMIEIS
+26 HQCELIQNMIDIS
-39 ISSLRG
+39 ISSLQG

-61 RTLEVKLMKYTCKQ
+61 RTLEVKLMKYICKQ
-75 LQCKL
+75 LQCKQ
-80 KVPETDRPQALDSY
+80 KVPDTERPPALNSY
-94 PRLGDW
+94 PRLEDW
-100 LHIVNLRPELIE
+100 LRTINVRPELIE
-112 AVPVKLSLDALLQMP
+112 LSLDALLQMP
-127 GAQVQETMRRLGS
+127 GSQVKETMRRLGS
-140 SAEECARLSAALSCL
+140 SSEDCTRLCAALSCL
-155 KSATE
+155 KSASE
-160 SGEFKQEEGCWLSE
+160 SGGCSFPEIHSLVISWRLDSSG
-174 PTRRDSGGLSTADQ
+174 PDSVTRRFPAPPQPFPSGSAHEHALHTPHHLPVP
-188 IPLLGGP
+188 PLHPVIRRSSHLP
-195 MRAHS
+195 RLRRES
-200 PSPLTRQPATPS
+200 DRPQP
-212 TPLTPC
+212 
-218 PRPRHVL
+218 
-225 SAAEAH
+225 
-231 ISHGYADSLTD
+231 
-242 PSPYYSS
+242 
-249 RPVRLHGHTSTPPIT
+249 
-264 PPSKRRHRL
+264 
-273 KPPCTPPPPSRKVLH
+273 VLH
-288 LLPSITLTRSKSHE
+288 L
-302 SQLANR
+302 
-308 IDDTPTSKCG
+308 
-318 KKNKLFL
+318 
-325 NVQINGNGCEDP
+325 
-337 PSRSPLLNARTPGAV
+337 PSRQTPW
-352 PNTSP
+352 T
-357 YTLPG
+357 
-362 TPTLL
+362 
-367 EEHRGL
+367 
-373 RKWKGHLSSCSQTAH
+373 HL
-388 VVFAFASLYGS
+388 
-399 LDRARCRNE
+399 D
-408 RRSSDRSSDLHSESV
+408 
-423 FLIWA
+423 
-428 GPESLDVSLISV
+428 
-440 SALHPMPRPRTDSMA
+440 
-455 VHRSSPQAVRRDIG
+455 HRSSPQALRRDIG

-520 FLPIAKIRRTESVP
+520 FLPITKIRRTESVP

-551 TLPKAITK
+551 TLPKAITRK
-559 KEHPPVLN
+559 DQPPALN

-583 SSPAPFQQSNPPSAT
+583 SSPAPFQQSNPPSVT
-598 PPPNP
+598 PPPYP

-614 FPAVQSK
+614 FPGKQ
-621 YLSKISCFCFAFPD
+621 
-635 VSSSNTLHPEG
+635 
-646 LPDPVGEAEPSAQD
+646 
-660 VRARLAEHEDGEH
+660 
-673 GVLEIAMFL
+673 
-682 PRCILSHWGSESTN
+682 
-696 SAVPQEEEL
+696 
-705 GDEEAEEEEDPGVDE
+705 AEEEEDVAVEE
-720 EDEGEEGE
+720 EDEE
-728 EEEEGEDDE
+728 EEHMEE
-737 GRLNGGSE
+737 LNHGSE
-745 GEGEGDELDDLPSA
+745 GECEGDELDDLPST
-759 RTGGGD
+759 RGG
-765 VGGDVSGTHWK
+765 SHWK

-814 HRGRWHGEV
+814 HHGRWHGEV

-883 AVRDTKNMLD
+883 VVRDTKNTLD

-930 NKVVIT
+930 NKVIIT

-969 IVRKMSPGNSEDQLP
+969 IVRKMSPGNNEDRLP

-1006 PITNQP
+1006 PITSQP

-1021 SGDGIRKVLAE
+1021 SGEGIRRVLAE
-1032 ISLGKEVTEIL
+1032 INLGKEVTEIL
-1043 SACWSYDPRE
+1043 SACWSYDARN

-1062 LLEKLPKLN
+1062 MLEKLPKLN

>member
-1 MECVNGRGG
+1 MDSVSAKGG
-10 MMVERER
+10 KMVESDEQPER
-17 GSGAARAAL
+17 RDGGGGAMAAL
-26 HQCELIQNMIEIS
+26 QQCELIQNMIDIS
-39 ISSLRG
+39 ISSLQG

-61 RTLEVKLMKYTCKQ
+61 RTLEVKLMKYICKQ
-75 LQCKL
+75 LQCKQ
-80 KVPETDRPQALDSY
+80 KVPETERPEALNSY
-94 PRLGDW
+94 PRLRDW
-100 LHIVNLRPELIE
+100 LRTINLRPELIQ
-112 AVPVKLSLDALLQMP
+112 AVEVKLSLDSLQQMT
-127 GAQVQETMRRLGS
+127 GAQVRDTMRRLDS
-140 SAEECARLSAALSCL
+140 TSEECAKLSAALSCL

-160 SGEFKQEEGCWLSE
+160 SGGELREDGVSWVSE
-174 PTRRDSGGLSTADQ
+174 PTRRDSGSLLTADQ
-188 IPLLGGP
+188 LTNLGNTLRP
-195 MRAHS
+195 HS
-200 PSPLTRQPATPS
+200 PSPLARPCTIQSTPS
-212 TPLTPC
+212 TPSAIFPH
-218 PRPRHVL
+218 PRLGSV
-225 SAAEAH
+225 SAAPTPDAFA
-231 ISHGYADSLTD
+231 SYTHGEIPLMD
-242 PSPYYSS
+242 PFPTPLY
-249 RPVRLHGHTSTPPIT
+249 RTARLQGHTSTPPVT
-264 PPSKRRHRL
+264 PPSKRRQRL

-288 LLPSITLTRSKSHE
+288 LLPNISLTRSKSHE
-302 SQLANR
+302 SQLGNR
-308 IDDTPTSKCG
+308 IEDHKCG
-318 KKNKLFL
+318 KKNTH
-325 NVQINGNGCEDP
+325 VNGNGCEDS
-337 PSRSPLLNARTPGAV
+337 PSRYPVMSARTPGGTPSA
-352 PNTSP
+352 PTTAH

-362 TPTLL
+362 TPTLM
-367 EEHRGL
+367 EEH
-373 RKWKGHLSSCSQTAH
+373 S
-388 VVFAFASLYGS
+388 VVK
-399 LDRARCRNE
+399 NN
-408 RRSSDRSSDLHSESV
+408 V
-423 FLIWA
+423 
-428 GPESLDVSLISV
+428 
-440 SALHPMPRPRTDSMA
+440 A
-455 VHRSSPQAVRRDIG
+455 VHRSSPQPVRRDIG

-480 WLSQTCQVCQKNMIF
+480 WLSQTCQVCQKNMMF

-544 AEAPQFG
+544 QEAPQFG

-559 KEHPPVLN
+559 KDHPPVMN

-603 SPKGHRDNRFH
+603 SPKGHRDSRFN
-614 FPAVQSK
+614 FPAACYFQHRQQF
-621 YLSKISCFCFAFPD
+621 IFPD
-635 VSSSNTLHPEG
+635 VSS
-646 LPDPVGEAEPSAQD
+646 PSSLYSD
-660 VRARLAEHEDGEH
+660 VIEDT
-673 GVLEIAMFL
+673 V
-682 PRCILSHWGSESTN
+682 SETQQC
-696 SAVPQEEEL
+696 ADDVHTQL
-705 GDEEAEEEEDPGVDE
+705 V
-720 EDEGEEGE
+720 EDEDEDEEEGE
-728 EEEEGEDDE
+728 EDIEDEDDDQEDEAEDDDEGEDE
-737 GRLNGGSE
+737 EEREHMRMNVGSD
-745 GEGEGDELDDLPSA
+745 GECDELDDLPCS
-759 RTGGGD
+759 RRNQ
-765 VGGDVSGTHWK
+765 WK
-776 GPISRKAS
+776 GPISRKPS

-814 HRGRWHGEV
+814 HKGRWHGEV

-883 AVRDTKNMLD
+883 VVRDSKHNLD

-950 RRENELKLPHGWIC
+950 RRENKLKLPHGWIC

-969 IVRKMSPGNSEDQLP
+969 IVRKMSPGNNEDRLP
-984 FSNAAD
+984 FSTAAD

-1006 PITNQP
+1006 PITNQHI
-1012 VEATIWQVG
+1012 EATIWQVG
-1021 SGDGIRKVLAE
+1021 SGEGIKKILSATN
-1032 ISLGKEVTEIL
+1032 LGKEVTDIL
-1043 SACWSYDPRE
+1043 SACWAYDLRE

-1062 LLEKLPKLN
+1062 MLEKLPKLN

-1077 GHFWKSAEYVS
+1077 GHFWKSAEL

>member
-1 MECVNGRGG
+1 
-10 MMVERER
+10 
-17 GSGAARAAL
+17 
-26 HQCELIQNMIEIS
+26 
-39 ISSLRG
+39 
-45 LRTKCAAS
+45 
-53 NDLTQQEI
+53 
-61 RTLEVKLMKYTCKQ
+61 MKYTCKQ

-308 IDDTPTSKCG
+308 IDDTPTSKFPRVYEQCHNRIHSLRLKSKRGCG

-373 RKWKGHLSSCSQTAH
+373 R
-388 VVFAFASLYGS
+388 
-399 LDRARCRNE
+399 N
-408 RRSSDRSSDLHSESV
+408 
-423 FLIWA
+423 
-428 GPESLDVSLISV
+428 
-440 SALHPMPRPRTDSMA
+440 SMA

-614 FPAVQSK
+614 FPAACYFQHRQQF
-621 YLSKISCFCFAFPD
+621 IFPD

-660 VRARLAEHEDGEH
+660 VRARLAEHEDGE
-673 GVLEIAMFL
+673 
-682 PRCILSHWGSESTN
+682 
-696 SAVPQEEEL
+696 EEEL

-728 EEEEGEDDE
+728 EEEEGEEDE

>member
-1 MECVNGRGG
+1 
-10 MMVERER
+10 MMVEIDEQRDS
-17 GSGAARAAL
+17 GGGGGAAMAAL
-26 HQCELIQNMIEIS
+26 HQCELIQNMIDIS
-39 ISSLRG
+39 ISSLQG
-45 LRTKCAAS
+45 LRTKCAVS

-61 RTLEVKLMKYTCKQ
+61 RTLEVKLMKYICKQ
-75 LQCKL
+75 LQCKQ
-80 KVPETDRPQALDSY
+80 KVPDTERPASLDSY
-94 PRLGDW
+94 PRLEDW
-100 LHIVNLRPELIE
+100 LRIISIRPELIE
-112 AVPVKLSLDALLQMP
+112 AVNVKLSLDSLLHMP
-127 GAQVQETMRRLGS
+127 SSQVQETMRRLGS
-140 SAEECARLSAALSCL
+140 SSDECTRLCAALNCL
-155 KSATE
+155 KSASE
-160 SGEFKQEEGCWLSE
+160 SGEFKEDSGCWFSE
-174 PTRRDSGGLSTADQ
+174 PTRRDSGGLTPVDQ
-188 IPLLGGP
+188 IPLLGGSLRP
-195 MRAHS
+195 HS
-200 PSPLTRQPATPS
+200 PSPLVRPPTMPS
-212 TPLTPC
+212 TPLTTC
-218 PRPRHVL
+218 LYPRYIL
-225 SAAEAH
+225 SPGEIH
-231 ISHGYADSLTD
+231 ISHGYAESLTD
-242 PSPYYSS
+242 PSPYYTS

-264 PPSKRRHRL
+264 PPSRRRHRL
-273 KPPCTPPPPSRKVLH
+273 KPPCTPPPPSRKVLL
-288 LLPSITLTRSKSHE
+288 LLPNITMTRSKSHE
-302 SQLANR
+302 SQLGNR
-308 IDDTPTSKCG
+308 IEDTPTNKCV

-325 NVQINGNGCEDP
+325 NVQINGNGCEDSL
-337 PSRSPLLNARTPGAV
+337 SRSPTLSARTPGPA
-352 PNTSP
+352 PATAP

-362 TPTLL
+362 TPTFQ
-367 EEHRGL
+367 EEHSGL
-373 RKWKGHLSSCSQTAH
+373 RNNVT
-388 VVFAFASLYGS
+388 
-399 LDRARCRNE
+399 
-408 RRSSDRSSDLHSESV
+408 
-423 FLIWA
+423 I
-428 GPESLDVSLISV
+428 
-440 SALHPMPRPRTDSMA
+440 
-455 VHRSSPQAVRRDIG
+455 HRSSPQALRRDIG

-520 FLPIAKIRRTESVP
+520 FLPITKIRRTESVP
-534 SDINNPVDRP
+534 SDINNPVDHP
-544 AEAPQFG
+544 PEAPQFG
-551 TLPKAITK
+551 TLPKALTK
-559 KEHPPVLN
+559 KDQPPALN

-583 SSPAPFQQSNPPSAT
+583 SSPAPFQQSNPPSVT

-614 FPAVQSK
+614 FPAACYFQHRQQF
-621 YLSKISCFCFAFPD
+621 IFPD
-635 VSSSNTLHPEG
+635 VCSSSLLHSDG
-646 LPDPVGEAEPSAQD
+646 LPDTVNEIDPSVEEMHAEQD
-660 VRARLAEHEDGEH
+660 VEEDREE
-673 GVLEIAMFL
+673 L
-682 PRCILSHWGSESTN
+682 
-696 SAVPQEEEL
+696 EEE
-705 GDEEAEEEEDPGVDE
+705 EEEEIEAEEEEDVAVDE
-720 EDEGEEGE
+720 EDEEEDLE
-728 EEEEGEDDE
+728 EEEDIEE
-737 GRLNGGSE
+737 LNASSE
-745 GEGEGDELDDLPSA
+745 GECEGDELDDLPST
-759 RTGGGD
+759 RGG
-765 VGGDVSGTHWK
+765 SHWK

-883 AVRDTKNMLD
+883 VVRDTKNTLD

-969 IVRKMSPGNSEDQLP
+969 IVRKMSPGNNEDQLP

-1006 PITNQP
+1006 PITSQP

-1021 SGDGIRKVLAE
+1021 SGEGIRRVLEE
-1032 ISLGKEVTEIL
+1032 INLGKEVTEIL
-1043 SACWSYDPRE
+1043 SACWSYE
-1053 RPTFTQLAD
+1053 AHNRPTFTQVAD
-1062 LLEKLPKLN
+1062 MLEKLPKLN